1 MFKGVGCY
9 FTPFIFNGG
18 FMTVIFYKYD
28 GIKNKINK
36 TLSNGLTINNVIMQ
50 NDFDITDFEL
60 LIKDTNFNSE
70 YNYCYIQDLGR
81 YYFIESVQRMNGTI
95 YKIRVSVDVLK
106 SFSSQIE
113 NINAIIIKSENPDD
127 NFVNC
132 EKSETFESE
141 VINLTDNFNHSGN
154 LILVTSLGGE

>member
-1 MFKGVGCY
+1 
-9 FTPFIFNGG
+9 
-18 FMTVIFYKYD
+18 MTVIFYKYD

-36 TLSNGLTINNVIMQ
+36 TLENGLSIQDVVLK
-50 NDFDITDFEL
+50 NDFDITNFEL
-60 LIKDTNFNSE
+60 LIKNSNFNSE
-70 YNYCYIQDLGR
+70 YNYCYFQDLER
-81 YYFIESVQRMNGTI
+81 YYFIESVERMNGTI

-113 NINAIIIKSENPDD
+113 NINAIITKSENPNN

-141 VINLTDNFNHSGN
+141 VINMTDNFNHNGN

>member
-1 MFKGVGCY
+1 
-9 FTPFIFNGG
+9 
-18 FMTVIFYKYD
+18 MTIIFYKYD

-36 TLSNGLTINNVIMQ
+36 IVYNGLAINDVIIQ
-50 NDFDITDFEL
+50 NDFDITDFVL
-60 LIKDTNFNSE
+60 LIKNSSFNSE
-70 YNYCYIQDLGR
+70 YNYCYIHDLER
-81 YYFIESVQRMNGTI
+81 YYFIESVERMNGTI
-95 YKIRVSVDVLK
+95 YKIRVLVDVLK

-113 NINAIIIKSENPDD
+113 NINAIITKSENPDD

-141 VINLTDNFNHSGN
+141 VINMTDNFNHNGN

>member
-1 MFKGVGCY
+1 MGD
-9 FTPFIFNGG
+9 

-36 TLSNGLTINNVIMQ
+36 TLENGLTVNDVVMR
-50 NDFDITDFEL
+50 NDFDITAFEL

-81 YYFIESVQRMNGTI
+81 YYFIESVEKMNGTI
-95 YKIRVSVDVLK
+95 FRIRLTVDVLK
-106 SFSSQIE
+106 SFSTQIE
-113 NINAIIIKSENPDD
+113 NIQAIITKSENPDD
-127 NFVNC
+127 NFVDC
-132 EKSETFESE
+132 EKSENYTSE
-141 VINLTDNFNHSGN
+141 VINLTDNFSHSGN

>member
-1 MFKGVGCY
+1 
-9 FTPFIFNGG
+9 
-18 FMTVIFYKYD
+18 MTVIFYKYN

-36 TLSNGLTINNVIMQ
+36 TLENGLTVNDIVMR
-50 NDFDITDFEL
+50 NDFDITAFEL

-81 YYFIESVQRMNGTI
+81 YYFIESVEKMNGTI
-95 YKIRVSVDVLK
+95 YKIRLTVDVLK
-106 SFSSQIE
+106 SFSTQIE
-113 NINAIIIKSENPDD
+113 NINAIITKSENPDD
-127 NFVNC
+127 NFVDC
-132 EKSETFESE
+132 EKSENYTSE

>member
-1 MFKGVGCY
+1 
-9 FTPFIFNGG
+9 
-18 FMTVIFYKYD
+18 MTVIFYKYN

-36 TLSNGLTINNVIMQ
+36 TLSTDLTINNVIIQ

-81 YYFIESVQRMNGTI
+81 YYFIESIERMNGTI
-95 YKIRVSVDVLK
+95 YKIRLSVDVLK

-113 NINAIIIKSENPDD
+113 NINAIIVKSENPND

-132 EKSETFESE
+132 EKSETFENE

>member
-1 MFKGVGCY
+1 
-9 FTPFIFNGG
+9 
-18 FMTVIFYKYD
+18 MTVIFYKYN

-36 TLSNGLTINNVIMQ
+36 ILENGLSIQDVIIK
-50 NDFDITDFEL
+50 NDFDITNFEL
-60 LIKDTNFNSE
+60 LIKNNIFNSE
-70 YNYCYIQDLGR
+70 YNYCYIQDLER
-81 YYFIESVQRMNGTI
+81 YYFIESVERMNGTI

-106 SFSSQIE
+106 SYANQIE
-113 NINAIIIKSENPDD
+113 NINAIITKSEKPNN

-141 VINLTDNFNHSGN
+141 VINMTDNFNHNGN

>member
-113 NINAIIIKSENPDD
+113 NINAIIVKSENPDD

>member
-1 MFKGVGCY
+1 
-9 FTPFIFNGG
+9 
-18 FMTVIFYKYD
+18 MTVIFYKYN

-36 TLSNGLTINNVIMQ
+36 TLENGLTVNDIVMR
-50 NDFDITDFEL
+50 NDFDITAFEL

-81 YYFIESVQRMNGTI
+81 YYFIESVEKMNGTI
-95 YKIRVSVDVLK
+95 YKIRLTVDVLK
-106 SFSSQIE
+106 SFSTQIE
-113 NINAIIIKSENPDD
+113 NIQAIIVKSENPDD
-127 NFVNC
+127 NFVDC
-132 EKSETFESE
+132 EKSENYTSE

>member
-1 MFKGVGCY
+1 
-9 FTPFIFNGG
+9 
-18 FMTVIFYKYD
+18 MTVIFYKYD
-28 GIKNKINK
+28 GIKNKVNK
-36 TLSNGLTINNVIMQ
+36 ILENGLTVNDVIIQ
-50 NDFDITDFEL
+50 NDFDITNFEL

-70 YNYCYIQDLGR
+70 YNYCYIQDLAR
-81 YYFIESVQRMNGTI
+81 YYFIDSVERMKGTI
-95 YKIRVSVDVLK
+95 YKIRVTVDVLK

-113 NINAIIIKSENPDD
+113 NINAIIVKSENPDN

>member
-1 MFKGVGCY
+1 
-9 FTPFIFNGG
+9 
-18 FMTVIFYKYD
+18 MTVIFYKYN

-36 TLSNGLTINNVIMQ
+36 TLENGLTVNDVIMH
-50 NDFDITDFEL
+50 NDFDITAFEL

-81 YYFIESVQRMNGTI
+81 YYFIESVEKMNGTI
-95 YKIRVSVDVLK
+95 YKIRLTVDVLK
-106 SFSSQIE
+106 SFSTQIE
-113 NINAIIIKSENPDD
+113 NIQAIITKSENPDD
-127 NFVNC
+127 NFVDC
-132 EKSETFESE
+132 EKSENYTSE

>member
-1 MFKGVGCY
+1 
-9 FTPFIFNGG
+9 
-18 FMTVIFYKYD
+18 MTVIFYKYD

-36 TLSNGLTINNVIMQ
+36 ILSNGLTIDNVIIQ

-60 LIKDTNFNSE
+60 LIKDTTFNSE

-81 YYFIESVQRMNGTI
+81 YYFIDSVERMNGTI
-95 YKIRVSVDVLK
+95 YKIRLLVDVLK

-113 NINAIIIKSENPDD
+113 NINAIIVKSENPDN

-154 LILVTSLGGE
+154 LILITSLGGE

>member
-1 MFKGVGCY
+1 
-9 FTPFIFNGG
+9 
-18 FMTVIFYKYD
+18 MTVIFYKYD

-36 TLSNGLTINNVIMQ
+36 TLSNGITINNVNIQ

-81 YYFIESVQRMNGTI
+81 YYFIESIERMNGTI
-95 YKIRVSVDVLK
+95 YKIRVTVDVLK

-113 NINAIIIKSENPDD
+113 NINAIIIKSENPDE

-132 EKSETFESE
+132 EVSENYTSE
-141 VINLTDNFNHSGN
+141 IIPLNDNFNHNGN

>member
-1 MFKGVGCY
+1 
-9 FTPFIFNGG
+9 
-18 FMTVIFYKYD
+18 MTVIFYKYD

-36 TLSNGLTINNVIMQ
+36 TLSNGITINDVIIQ

-60 LIKDTNFNSE
+60 LIKNISFNSK

-81 YYFIESVQRMNGTI
+81 YYFIESVERMNGTI

-113 NINAIIIKSENPDD
+113 NINAIITKSEKPDN